1 MWVRKQSRPFKL
13 TACSVLKIQSF
24 HSCVRNFRRMVEKLI
39 LEEWHHAETTSIVAI
54 DWHNLS
60 ELE

>member
-1 MWVRKQSRPFKL
+1 MWVRKQSRLFKL

-24 HSCVRNFRRMVEKLI
+24 HSCVRNFRIIVEKLI
-39 LEEWHHAETTSIVAI
+39 LEEWRHAQTTGIVAI
-54 DWHNLS
+54 DWHNQS